1 MPTDRPEHPVR
12 ADRPSP
18 GSHEDLTQ
26 RLDRLPPSHP
36 SSPRYRGGEIKP
48 VRLRELELPIDGS
61 GDHADRPQPAAR
73 RAEWQEQLARGEVDR
88 VGLGVVDERARRFLP
103 AERRIAEW
111 LADRGAAVAA
121 LPEDSSVRERKPDAL
136 VDGRVTEFK
145 SLQPG
150 ATDST
155 VNNQLLRARGQA
167 EHVVIDARGSG
178 LDGAVAQ
185 RGLARFSGS
194 PWGRGGFDSVL
205 IVGEDFVISRE
216 REEGDDER
224 R

>member
-1 MPTDRPEHPVR
+1 
-12 ADRPSP
+12 
-18 GSHEDLTQ
+18 
-26 RLDRLPPSHP
+26 
-36 SSPRYRGGEIKP
+36 

>member
-1 MPTDRPEHPVR
+1 VRRDQPGSPVSPDRPT
-12 ADRPSP
+12 S
-18 GSHEDLTQ
+18 GSLEDLRQ

-48 VRLRELELPIDGS
+48 VRLREFELPLDES
-61 GDHADRPQPAAR
+61 GQHADRPQPAAR
-73 RAEWQEQLARGEVDR
+73 RLEWQGPLARGEVDH

-103 AERRIAEW
+103 AERRIADW

-121 LPEDSSVRERKPDAL
+121 LPEDSSAQKRQPDAL
-136 VDGRVTEFK
+136 VDDRVTEFK

-167 EHVVIDARGSG
+167 ERVVIDARGSG
-178 LDGAVAQ
+178 LDEAVAQ

-194 PWGRGGFDSVL
+194 PWGRDRFDSIL
-205 IVGEDFVISRE
+205 IVGEDFVTSKE
-216 REEGDDER
+216 RGGDDER